1 MARRGETKRSA
12 KRIACCVIGIILLF
26 ISGVI
31 SREMLY
37 EYYYDWTAFDT
48 AAIILWL
55 LGIYLVLQGSYWWAK
70 EKGRSGWWC
79 LMGLLAPIGY
89 LVLMSLKDKRLEQEY
104 MPEATQFESQ
114 SQIADRRQPSDKVR
128 TEKGEAKG
136 EINFCP
142 HCGQKL
148 EGVMS
153 YCPNC
158 GEKLR

>member
-1 MARRGETKRSA
+1 MESRGETKRSA
-12 KRIACCVIGIILLF
+12 KRIACCIMGVICMVIGGILV
-26 ISGVI
+26 G
-31 SREMLY
+31 MAP

-48 AAIILWL
+48 AAVIFYP

-104 MPEATQFESQ
+104 IPEATQFESQ
-114 SQIADRRQPSDKVR
+114 SQITDRRQPSDRVR
-128 TEKGEAKG
+128 TEKREAKG
-136 EINFCP
+136 GINFCP

-158 GEKLR
+158 GEKLS

>member
-1 MARRGETKRSA
+1 MESRGKTKRST
-12 KRIACCVIGIILLF
+12 KRIACCVIGIILVF
-26 ISGVI
+26 IAGVV
-31 SREMLY
+31 SREMAY

-48 AAIILWL
+48 AAIIMLS
-55 LGIYLVLQGSYWWAK
+55 LGIYLILQGSYWWAK

-104 MPEATQFESQ
+104 TPEATQFVSQ
-114 SQIADRRQPSDKVR
+114 SQVTDRRQPSSRAR
-128 TEKGEAKG
+128 TEKRGAEG
-136 EINFCP
+136 QINFCP

-148 EGVMS
+148 EGVMA

-158 GEKLR
+158 GKKLI

>member
-1 MARRGETKRSA
+1 MERRGETKRSA
-12 KRIACCVIGIILLF
+12 KRIACCII
-26 ISGVI
+26 GVI
-31 SREMLY
+31 LISIGGAVAGMGAE
-37 EYYYDWTAFDT
+37 YYDWTEFDT
-48 AAIILWL
+48 TAAVLIP

-104 MPEATQFESQ
+104 TPEATQFESQ
-114 SQIADRRQPSDKVR
+114 SQVADRRQPSDMVR
-128 TEKGEAKG
+128 TEKREAKG

-158 GEKLR
+158 GEKLS